1 MAIFNGKQ
9 IALQPTSEYQDQNK
23 GHLMN
28 TLSQLQ
34 PNSLWQLFEK
44 ICSIPH
50 PSKHEQK
57 ISLWIQD
64 WAKDLGL
71 AVKEDDVGNLAI
83 AKPATKGMEDRKG
96 IILQAHMDMVP
107 QKNNDTNHDFLVD
120 PIRPYIVTESDGDW
134 VTAQGTTLGAD
145 NGVGL
150 ASALAVLAS
159 DEIPHGPLEVL
170 VTIDEEAGMTG
181 AFGLQPNWLEGDILI
196 NTDSEQEGEVYMGCA
211 GGIDGSA
218 TFDLNFDEVPYN
230 YQAFNLSISGL
241 KGGHSGVDIHTGRA
255 NANKLLVRFLLDA
268 SNEFDIRLT
277 ELNGGSLR
285 NAIPREA
292 NASFVVS
299 NTHVEPLKAALTQ
312 YLTTIKTNLSAIE
325 TDIDMLLISPEDFEQ
340 CWQKSIQSRIL
351 RALNAC
357 PNGVIRMSDDI
368 EGIVE
373 SSLNLGVV
381 QTRGSKFNALALIR
395 SLHDDG
401 RVETQRTVQS
411 VFELAG
417 ADITFSGAYPG
428 WKPNTDSAIMQTVSE
443 TYQELFDKTPAVMVI
458 HAGLECGLFKTA
470 YPHWDMVSIGPT
482 IKFPHSPDEKIQI
495 STVEQYWQLLTAVL
509 AKAPKKS

>member
-1 MAIFNGKQ
+1 M
-9 IALQPTSEYQDQNK
+9 S
-23 GHLMN
+23 

-34 PNSLWQLFEK
+34 PTRLWQLFEK

-50 PSKHEQK
+50 PSKHEKK

-64 WAKDLGL
+64 WAKELNL
-71 AVKEDDVGNLAI
+71 AIKEDAVGNLI
-83 AKPATKGMEDRKG
+83 IKKPATAGMEDVKG
-96 IILQAHMDMVP
+96 VILQAHMDMVP
-107 QKNNDTNHDFLVD
+107 QKNNDTKHDFLTD
-120 PIRPYIVTESDGDW
+120 PIKPYIIESGDW
-134 VTAQGTTLGAD
+134 VTAEGTTLGAD

-159 DEIPHGPLEVL
+159 DDIPHGPLEVL

-181 AFGLQPNWLEGDILI
+181 AFGLEAGWLDGDILI

-211 GGIDGSA
+211 GGIDGNA
-218 TFDLNFDEVPYN
+218 NFLLTFEDVPHG

-255 NANKLLVRFLLDA
+255 NANKLLVRFLLTA
-268 SNEFDIRLT
+268 SIDFDISLT

-292 NASFVVS
+292 NASFVVAKDKI
-299 NTHVEPLKAALTQ
+299 EALKFALAE
-312 YLTTIKTNLSAIE
+312 YVATISANLGAIE
-325 TDIDMLLISPEDFEQ
+325 TDIDMLLISPEDFDQ
-340 CWQKSIQSRIL
+340 CWTKATQVVIL

-368 EGIVE
+368 DGIVE
-373 SSLNLGVV
+373 TSLNLGVIN
-381 QTRGSKFNALALIR
+381 TRGHKLNAMVLIR

-401 RVETQRTVQS
+401 RLDTQRTVQS

-417 ADITFSGAYPG
+417 ANVVFSGAYPG
-428 WKPNTDSAIMQTVSE
+428 WKPNPDSIIMQTVRD
-443 TYQELFDKTPAVMVI
+443 TYQSIFNKVPAVMVI

-482 IKFPHSPDEKIQI
+482 INFPHSPDEKIEI
-495 STVEQYWQLLTAVL
+495 ATVVQYWQLLVAVL
-509 AKAPKKS
+509 ANIPKR

>member
-1 MAIFNGKQ
+1 M
-9 IALQPTSEYQDQNK
+9 S
-23 GHLMN
+23 
-28 TLSQLQ
+28 TLSQLK
-34 PNSLWQLFEK
+34 PASLWQLFEK

-57 ISLWIQD
+57 ISLWIQS
-64 WAKDLGL
+64 WAKELGL
-71 AVKEDDVGNLAI
+71 SIKEDVVGNLFI
-83 AKPATKGMEDRKG
+83 KKPATQGMENCQG

-107 QKNNDTNHDFLVD
+107 QKNNDTEHNFQTD
-120 PIRPYIVTESDGDW
+120 PIRPYIVSESDGDW
-134 VTAQGTTLGAD
+134 VTADGTTLGAD

-159 DEIPHGPLEVL
+159 DDIPHGPLEVL
-170 VTIDEEAGMTG
+170 VTIDEEAGMSG
-181 AFGLQPNWLEGDILI
+181 AFGLEPGWLDGGILI

-218 TFDLNFDEVPYN
+218 TFTLAFEDVPN
-230 YQAFNLSISGL
+230 DYQAFNLSLSGL

-255 NANKLLVRFLLDA
+255 NANKLLVRFLLNA
-268 SNEFDIRLT
+268 SNQFDIRLT

-292 NASFVVS
+292 NASFVVAKEQVKS
-299 NTHVEPLKAALTQ
+299 LKAELAL
-312 YLTTIKTNLSAIE
+312 YLATIKANLNAIE
-325 TDIDMLLISPEDFEQ
+325 TDIDMLLISPEDFKQ
-340 CWQKSIQSRIL
+340 CWDRVTQGNIL

-373 SSLNLGVV
+373 SSLNLGVIH
-381 QTRGSKFNALALIR
+381 TRGKKFNALVLIR

-401 RVETQRTVQS
+401 SLETQRTVQS

-417 ADITFSGAYPG
+417 ADIQFSGAYPG
-428 WKPNTDSAIMQTVSE
+428 WKPNTDSAIMKTVRD
-443 TYQELFDKTPAVMVI
+443 TYQELFGKVPAVMVI
-458 HAGLECGLFKTA
+458 HAGLECGLFKSA

-482 IKFPHSPDEKIQI
+482 IKFPHSPDEKIEI
-495 STVEQYWQLLTAVL
+495 ATVAQYWQLLTAVL
-509 AKAPKKS
+509 AKAPRKNDCN

>member
-1 MAIFNGKQ
+1 MAN
-9 IALQPTSEYQDQNK
+9 
-23 GHLMN
+23 
-28 TLSQLQ
+28 LSQLK
-34 PNSLWQLFEK
+34 PSGLWQLFEK

-57 ISLWIQD
+57 ISAWIQS
-64 WAKDLGL
+64 WAKELGL
-71 AVKEDDVGNLAI
+71 TVKEDSVGNLFI
-83 AKPATKGMEDRKG
+83 KKPATPGMEDRQG

-107 QKNNDTNHDFLVD
+107 QKNNDTVHDFLTD
-120 PIRPYIVTESDGDW
+120 PIKPYIIDSGDW

-159 DEIPHGPLEVL
+159 DNLVHGPLEVL
-170 VTIDEEAGMTG
+170 VTIDEEAGMSG
-181 AFGLQPNWLEGDILI
+181 AFGLEAGWLDGNILI

-211 GGIDGSA
+211 GGIDGLA
-218 TFDLNFDEVPYN
+218 KFDLVFEDTPDNT
-230 YQAFNLSISGL
+230 QAFNLSISGL

-268 SNEFDIRLT
+268 SNNFGIRLT

-292 NASFVVS
+292 NASFVVDKA
-299 NTHVEPLKAALTQ
+299 NIEPLKASLAL
-312 YLTTIKTNLSAIE
+312 YLSTIKANLSAIE
-325 TDIDMLLISPEDFEQ
+325 TDLDMLLISPEDFDQ
-340 CWQKSIQSRIL
+340 CWDDKTQSNIL

-373 SSLNLGVV
+373 TSLNLGVV
-381 QTRGSKFNALALIR
+381 QTRGKKLNALVLIR

-401 RVETQRTVQS
+401 RLETQRTVQS
-411 VFELAG
+411 VFELAN
-417 ADITFSGAYPG
+417 ANIEFSGAYPG
-428 WKPNTDSAIMQTVSE
+428 WKPNPDSAIMKTVSE
-443 TYQELFDKTPAVMVI
+443 TYQELFGKVPAIMVI
-458 HAGLECGLFKTA
+458 HAGLECGLFKSA

-482 IKFPHSPDEKIQI
+482 IKFPHSPDEKIEI
-495 STVEQYWQLLTAVL
+495 ATVEQYWELLTAIL
-509 AKAPKKS
+509 AKAPKK

>member
-1 MAIFNGKQ
+1 M
-9 IALQPTSEYQDQNK
+9 S
-23 GHLMN
+23 
-28 TLSQLQ
+28 TLSQLK
-34 PNSLWQLFEK
+34 PASLWQLFEK

-64 WAKDLGL
+64 WAKELGL
-71 AVKEDDVGNLAI
+71 AIKEDAVGNLFI
-83 AKPATKGMEDRKG
+83 KKPATAGMENRKG

-107 QKNNDTNHDFLVD
+107 QKNNDTDHDFLTD
-120 PIRPYIVTESDGDW
+120 PIKPYIIESGDW
-134 VTAQGTTLGAD
+134 VTAEGTTLGAD

-159 DEIPHGPLEVL
+159 VDIPHGPLEVL

-181 AFGLQPNWLEGDILI
+181 AFGLEAGWLEGDILL

-211 GGIDGSA
+211 GGIDGNA
-218 TFDLNFDEVPYN
+218 NFPLNFDDVPN
-230 YQAFNLSISGL
+230 DYQAFNLSISGL

-268 SNEFDIRLT
+268 SNEFGIRLT

-292 NASFVVS
+292 NASFVIAKEKVAA
-299 NTHVEPLKAALTQ
+299 LKATLTE
-312 YLTTIKTNLSAIE
+312 YLATIRSNLGAIE

-340 CWQKSIQSRIL
+340 CWSNATQAAIL

-357 PNGVIRMSDDI
+357 PNGVQRMSDDI

-373 SSLNLGVV
+373 TSLNLGVIN
-381 QTRGSKFNALALIR
+381 TRGNKFNAMVLIR

-401 RVETQRTVQS
+401 RLETQRTVQS

-417 ADITFSGAYPG
+417 ANINFSGAYPG
-428 WKPNTDSAIMQTVSE
+428 WKPNPDSAIMQTVRD
-443 TYQELFDKTPAVMVI
+443 TYQALFGKVPAVMVI
-458 HAGLECGLFKTA
+458 HAGLECGLFKTS
-470 YPHWDMVSIGPT
+470 YPDMDMVSIGPT
-482 IKFPHSPDEKIQI
+482 IKFPHSPDEKIEI
-495 STVEQYWQLLTAVL
+495 ATVEQYWQLLVAVL
-509 AKAPKKS
+509 ANIPVK

>member
-1 MAIFNGKQ
+1 MM
-9 IALQPTSEYQDQNK
+9 S
-23 GHLMN
+23 
-28 TLSQLQ
+28 TLSQLK
-34 PNSLWQLFEK
+34 PASLWQLFEK

-64 WAKDLGL
+64 WAKELGL
-71 AVKEDDVGNLAI
+71 AIKEDAVGNLFI
-83 AKPATKGMEDRKG
+83 KKPATAGMEDRKG

-107 QKNNDTNHDFLVD
+107 QKNNDTDHDFLTD
-120 PIRPYIVTESDGDW
+120 PIKPYIIDSGDW
-134 VTAQGTTLGAD
+134 VTAKGTTLGAD

-159 DEIPHGPLEVL
+159 DDIPHGPLEVL

-181 AFGLQPNWLEGDILI
+181 AFGLEAGWLDGDILI

-211 GGIDGSA
+211 GGIDGTA
-218 TFDLNFDEVPYN
+218 TFPLSFADVPSD

-255 NANKLLVRFLLDA
+255 NANKLLVRFLLNA
-268 SNEFDIRLT
+268 SIDFDISIT

-292 NASFVVS
+292 NASFVVAKDKI
-299 NTHVEPLKAALTQ
+299 EALKVALAD
-312 YLTTIKTNLSAIE
+312 YLATLRASLGAIE

-340 CWQKSIQSRIL
+340 CWTKATQAAIL

-373 SSLNLGVV
+373 TSLNLGVIR
-381 QTRGSKFNALALIR
+381 TRGKNFSAMALIR

-401 RVETQRTVQS
+401 SLETQRTVQS

-417 ADITFSGAYPG
+417 ANIVFSGAYPG
-428 WKPNTDSAIMQTVSE
+428 WKPNTDSAIMKTVRD
-443 TYQELFDKTPAVMVI
+443 TYQKIFNKVPAVMVI

-482 IKFPHSPDEKIQI
+482 IKFPHSPDEKIEI
-495 STVEQYWQLLTAVL
+495 ATVAQYWQLLVAVL
-509 AKAPKKS
+509 ANIPTK

>member
-1 MAIFNGKQ
+1 M
-9 IALQPTSEYQDQNK
+9 S
-23 GHLMN
+23 
-28 TLSQLQ
+28 TLSQLK
-34 PNSLWQLFEK
+34 PANLWQLFEK

-57 ISLWIQD
+57 ISLWIQS
-64 WAKDLGL
+64 WANELGL
-71 AVKEDDVGNLAI
+71 SVKEDAVGNLFI
-83 AKPATKGMEDRKG
+83 KKPATPGMEDRQG
-96 IILQAHMDMVP
+96 VILQAHMDMVP
-107 QKNNDTNHDFLVD
+107 QKNNTTEHNFQTD
-120 PIRPYIVTESDGDW
+120 PIRPYIISESDGDW
-134 VTAQGTTLGAD
+134 VTADGTTLGAD

-159 DEIPHGPLEVL
+159 NDIAHGPIEVL
-170 VTIDEEAGMTG
+170 VTIDEEAGMSG
-181 AFGLQPNWLEGDILI
+181 AFGLEAGWLDGDILI
-196 NTDSEQEGEVYMGCA
+196 NTDSEQEGEIYMGCA

-218 TFDLNFDEVPYN
+218 TFALAFDNVPDHF
-230 YQAFNLSISGL
+230 QAFNLSLSGL
-241 KGGHSGVDIHTGRA
+241 KGGHSGVDIDTGRA

-268 SNEFDIRLT
+268 SNLFDLRLT

-292 NASFVVS
+292 NASFVIAK
-299 NTHVEPLKAALTQ
+299 NQVEPLKVALAH
-312 YLTTIKTNLSAIE
+312 YLSTIKANLSVIE
-325 TDIDMLLISPEDFEQ
+325 TGIDMLLISPEDFEK
-340 CWQKSIQSRIL
+340 CWDSVTQHNIL

-373 SSLNLGVV
+373 SSLNLGVIH
-381 QTRGSKFNALALIR
+381 TRGTKFNALVLIR

-401 RVETQRTVQS
+401 SLETQRTVQS

-417 ADITFSGAYPG
+417 ADIQFSGAYPG
-428 WKPNTDSAIMQTVSE
+428 WAPDTDSSIMKTVRD
-443 TYQELFDKTPAVMVI
+443 TYEELFGKIPAVMVI

-482 IKFPHSPDEKIQI
+482 IKFPHSPDEKIEI
-495 STVEQYWQLLTAVL
+495 ATVAQYWQLLVAVL
-509 AKAPKKS
+509 AKAPKK

>member
-1 MAIFNGKQ
+1 M
-9 IALQPTSEYQDQNK
+9 S
-23 GHLMN
+23 
-28 TLSQLQ
+28 TLSQLK
-34 PNSLWQLFEK
+34 PSMLWQLFEK

-57 ISLWIQD
+57 ISLWIQE
-64 WAKDLGL
+64 WAKNLGL
-71 AVKEDDVGNLAI
+71 AIKEDAVGNLFI
-83 AKPATKGMEDRKG
+83 KKPATAGMENLQG
-96 IILQAHMDMVP
+96 VILQAHMDMVP
-107 QKNNDTNHDFLVD
+107 QKNSDKIHDFLTD
-120 PIRPYIVTESDGDW
+120 PIQPYIITESDGDW

-159 DEIPHGPLEVL
+159 NDIPHGPLEVL

-181 AFGLQPNWLEGDILI
+181 AFGLEAGWLEGDILI

-218 TFDLNFDEVPYN
+218 SFNLAFEAVPDGS
-230 YQAFNLSISGL
+230 QAFNLSISGL
-241 KGGHSGVDIHTGRA
+241 KGGHSGVDIHTGRS
-255 NANKLLVRFLLDA
+255 NANKLLVRFLLTA
-268 SNEFDIRLT
+268 SEQFGLRLT

-292 NASFVVS
+292 NASFVIAQDNIPS
-299 NTHVEPLKAALTQ
+299 LKQALSD
-312 YLTTIKTNLSAIE
+312 YLSTIRHNLGSIE
-325 TDIDMLLISPEDFEQ
+325 TDIDMLLISPEDFDL
-340 CWQKSIQSRIL
+340 CWTPHTQQQIL

-368 EGIVE
+368 KGIVE
-373 SSLNLGVV
+373 SSLNLGVM
-381 QTRGSKFNALALIR
+381 RCKGPKFVAMTLIR

-401 RVETQRTVQS
+401 RLDAQQMVQS

-417 ADITFSGAYPG
+417 ATIKFSGAYPG
-428 WKPNTDSAIMQTVSE
+428 WKPDTSSAIMKTVRN
-443 TYQELFDKTPAVMVI
+443 TYQELFNKIPEVMVI

-470 YPHWDMVSIGPT
+470 YPHWDMVSFGPT
-482 IKFPHSPDEKIQI
+482 IKFPHSPDEKIEI
-495 STVEQYWQLLTAVL
+495 ASVSQYWQLLVATL
-509 AKAPKKS
+509 KAIPVK